1 MKLLVVAVV
10 AQLPSSVW
18 LLWPMDC
25 CTPGSPVLHYLLSL
39 LKLMSTESVM
49 PSNHLILC
57 RSLLLPPSIFPRIR
71 VFSNESTLCIRWPNI
86 GASTSASA
94 LPMNIQKLLVL
105 CLILLFQTAGSL
117 NPMVQMNSLALREN
131 KKTWNLC
138 YRCYNN
144 ESLLNGCKIL
154 KYVKYLII

>member
-1 MKLLVVAVV
+1 MP
-10 AQLPSSVW
+10 AQLGPQFSRSVVSNS
-18 LLWPMDC
+18 LQPHRLQHA
-25 CTPGSPVLHYLLSL
+25 SASLSINNSRSL
-39 LKLMSTESVM
+39 LTLMSIESVM
-49 PSNHLILC
+49 PSNHLILYHT
-57 RSLLLPPSIFPRIR
+57 LLLPPSIFPRIR

-131 KKTWNLC
+131 KKT
-138 YRCYNN
+138 
-144 ESLLNGCKIL
+144 
-154 KYVKYLII
+154 